1 MSGYDTLAQQYDAG
15 RIGYSPDLY
24 RTIVEYGIAP
34 SARIL
39 DVACGTGLASRPFA
53 ENNYSVTGVDR
64 SEAMLEIA
72 RKNVPEAQWVHGDVS
87 ALPFEPDAFDL
98 AVSAQAFHT
107 LDRTA
112 ALDEMMRV
120 LKPNGVVAIWWKQL
134 VGDDPFNAL
143 RERIAR
149 EAGVEPP
156 PQGLVSGFKEFYAA
170 ELRDHTLRIVPWRIA
185 VGVEQ
190 LLAGERSRA
199 RLRDALGSKA
209 GAYFETLGAEL
220 RATYPGD
227 NPFVSL
233 SYLQYLY
240 LGRT

>member
-24 RTIVEYGIAP
+24 RTIVEFGVEP
-34 SARIL
+34 SAQIL

-53 ENNYSVTGVDR
+53 ENDYRVTGIDR
-64 SEAMLEIA
+64 SDAMLEIA
-72 RKNVPEAQWVHGDVS
+72 RKNVPDATWMQGDAS
-87 ALPFEPDAFDL
+87 ALPFEPGAFDL
-98 AVSAQAFHT
+98 ALSAQTFHA
-107 LDRTA
+107 LDRAA
-112 ALDEMMRV
+112 ALAEMMRV

-134 VGDDPFNAL
+134 VGDDPFNAM

-170 ELRDHTLRIVPWRIA
+170 DLRDHTLRIIPWRIA
-185 VGVEQ
+185 VGTEQ
-190 LLAGERSRA
+190 LIAGERSRA

-220 RATYPGD
+220 RETYGGD
-227 NPFVSL
+227 NPLVSL